1 MIPVSLEKWVIWD
14 AVAHGGEGNTMLRDH
29 NVKVKG
35 SPGAKGEEQEE
46 KKSKRKKK
54 G

>member
-1 MIPVSLEKWVIWD
+1 
-14 AVAHGGEGNTMLRDH
+14 MLRDH

-54 G
+54 VKGFFGSGFFNSE